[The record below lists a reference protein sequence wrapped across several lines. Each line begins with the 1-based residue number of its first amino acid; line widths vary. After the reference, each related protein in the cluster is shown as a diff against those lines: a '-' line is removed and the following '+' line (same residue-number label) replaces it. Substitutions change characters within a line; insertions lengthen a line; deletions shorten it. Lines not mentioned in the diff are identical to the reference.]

1 MRVLVFSYQVFGLIN
16 VSTTIIVLSLLLISH
31 FKSNNRAT
39 FTQLNRYSI
48 NNLAVMTSIQLENI
62 KTELLKNVDLRG
74 NALQKR
80 TVEVLD
86 QQVPYYNWTGFYWM
100 NDVKSQLELGA
111 YVGTAT
117 DHTSIPYGRGIC
129 GQVALSGATFEVPDV
144 HAQDNYLACSLETKS
159 EMVVPIYADEKLV
172 GQIDIDS
179 HQLDPF
185 TAEDHELLEWVAEFV
200 ADRL

>member
-48 NNLAVMTSIQLENI
+48 NNLAVMTSIEFDKI
-62 KTELLKNVDLRG
+62 KAELLKVAHLSG
-74 NALQKR
+74 KEVQKR

-100 NDVKSQLELGA
+100 NDVIGQLELGA
-111 YVGTAT
+111 YVGEAT

-129 GQVALSGATFEVPDV
+129 GQVALSGKTFEVPDV
-144 HAQDNYLACSLETKS
+144 YAQDNYLACSLATKS
-159 EMVVPIYADEKLV
+159 EIVVPIYAQKKLV

-185 TAEDHELLEWVAEFV
+185 TAEDHELLEWVAQFI
-200 ADRL
+200 ADRM